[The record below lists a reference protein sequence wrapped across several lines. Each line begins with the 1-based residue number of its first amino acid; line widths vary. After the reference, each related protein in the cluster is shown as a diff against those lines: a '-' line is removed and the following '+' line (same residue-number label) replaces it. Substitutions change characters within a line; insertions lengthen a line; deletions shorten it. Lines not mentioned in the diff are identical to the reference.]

1 MKSKIHEHQKN
12 ILKMVSKKIVV
23 LLFFIC
29 IFGCNN
35 NDDKPSTPKTE
46 LEKLPPETQSGAN
59 TAGCLV
65 NGVAFLPK
73 GFIPG
78 VNPISYQDGLNFSL
92 FIGEGNNDLLK
103 SIGVFIGNQSLQ
115 VGSIYDLGQNNNN
128 QNSKYGIYSI
138 NAVPPPSSDYYT
150 TTSTIIGEL
159 KITHHDFNNA
169 ILSGTF
175 WFDAIN
181 SNGEII
187 EVREG
192 RFDRHY

>member
-1 MKSKIHEHQKN
+1 MKKT
-12 ILKMVSKKIVV
+12 IL
-23 LLFFIC
+23 LLFLIC
-29 IFGCNN
+29 IFGCDN

-46 LEKLPPETQSGAN
+46 LEKLPPATQTGAN

-65 NGVAFLPK
+65 NGKAFLPK

-78 VNPISYQDGLNFSL
+78 TNPLSYQDGLNFVL
-92 FIGEGNNDLLK
+92 FIGERNND
-103 SIGVFIGNQSLQ
+103 IINSLGIFSLNKQ
-115 VGSIYDLGQNNNN
+115 LIEGSIIPLKLDLNDS
-128 QNSKYGIYSI
+128 SKIYAYGTYVDFS
-138 NAVPPPSSDYYT
+138 NGTGDYIT
-150 TTSTIIGEL
+150 TNIIVGEL

-181 SNGEII
+181 SNGEKV